1 MQSLLADSNYW
12 FLGNLNYVDALLNLE
27 IAEGIVSSSNKDIK
41 IDDLGTIEDCSPIE
55 ITDQSRRVQ
64 IKFSNVLAYQV
75 TDESYWA
82 SENQDVITK
91 NILCMHNNSE
101 YLQYVM
107 ENSIIKECVDNPV
120 KHYSLTLA
128 DDIID
133 VITTSEP
140 SLRLV

>member
-1 MQSLLADSNYW
+1 MQSLLSESNYW
-12 FLGNLNYVDALLNLE
+12 FLGNLNYVDALLSLE
-27 IAEGIVSSSNKDIK
+27 ITEGIVSSSNKNIK
-41 IDDLGTIEDCSPIE
+41 IEDLGTIEDCNTIE

-82 SENQDVITK
+82 SEYQDRTTK
-91 NILCMHNNSE
+91 NILCMHNNSK
-101 YLQYVM
+101 YLQYIM

-133 VITTSEP
+133 IIATSEP
-140 SLRLV
+140 SLEFI